1 MKRDLVYYGNPILR
15 KKCNELKNIK
25 AETYQIAQDLI
36 ETVLDKD
43 GAGLAA
49 PQIGY
54 CVRMFVSRYENGS
67 DNEGHP
73 IICPPKVYINPKLT
87 FPSSNESAQIEGC
100 LSIPGI
106 YEQVIRPMSIQ
117 VEALDIEGTLFNEVA
132 TGWRAR
138 NLMHENDHLNG
149 VLFIDRIKKHRRKKI
164 ELSLKE
170 IKKNPL
176 ALPKRRG

>member
-1 MKRDLVYYGNPILR
+1 MKRDLLYYGHEGLR
-15 KKCNELKNIK
+15 KKCEEVTEITDEIRQL
-25 AETYQIAQDLI
+25 AQDLI

-54 CVRMFVSRYENGS
+54 YVRVFVSRYENGADS
-67 DNEGHP
+67 EGWP
-73 IICPPKVYINPKLT
+73 ILCPPKIYINPKLSK
-87 FPSSNESAQIEGC
+87 PSAEMDNHGEGC

-106 YEQVIRPMSIQ
+106 YEKVTRPISIE
-117 VEALDIEGTLFNEVA
+117 VEAMDLDGKIFTETA

-149 VLFIDRIKKHRRKKI
+149 VLFIDRIHPNRRKKI
-164 ELSLKE
+164 DPALRD
-170 IKKNPL
+170 IKKKYN
-176 ALPKRRG
+176 G